1 VLTGG
6 ELPALILID
15 AVTRLIPGALGDPDG
30 AMDDSHATGL
40 LEYPHYTRPPDFRG
54 WKVPEVLLSGDHGK
68 VDQWRREQSLLRTLA
83 RRPDL
88 LEKLNL
94 TEKEKLFLREHGWQS

>member
-1 VLTGG
+1 
-6 ELPALILID
+6 
-15 AVTRLIPGALGDPDG
+15 
-30 AMDDSHATGL
+30 MDDSHATGL